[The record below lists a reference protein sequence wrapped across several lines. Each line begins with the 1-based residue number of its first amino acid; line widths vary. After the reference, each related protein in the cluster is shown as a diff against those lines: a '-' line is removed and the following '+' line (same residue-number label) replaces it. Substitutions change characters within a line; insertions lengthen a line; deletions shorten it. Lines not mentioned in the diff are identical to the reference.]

1 MLEADQLADLA
12 TDLESYC
19 VERKSSMSDKS
30 KIEEAICAFSND
42 LPGAGRTGVVLVGV
56 ADDGRPAG
64 LPITDQLLLSLSSIR
79 SDGNILPFPHLVV
92 YKTELEGVE
101 IAVVEV
107 EPSKN
112 TPVRLRGTVRVRVG
126 PRRGIATRDE
136 ERVLTERRRSWD
148 GPFDQRAIP
157 GAKLDELDL
166 ELFRREYLPQAV
178 HPDTLRENDRSLP
191 QQLAGLHLASPDAV
205 PNVAGMLLLGY
216 EPTAFIKGAYVQ
228 FLRIDGTELTDPI
241 IDRKELTGPL
251 PRVLDQMDEVSRAHI
266 RTSTSIAGTNRERN
280 HPDYPIEALQ
290 QLLRNAVMHRNYESS
305 NAPVQWYWFSDRVE
319 LHNPGGLFGRATVE
333 SFGRPGGNDYRN
345 PTIAAA
351 LHELGYVQRFGGRR
365 ALCKNA
371 CRENGNPEPEFTF
384 GPTSVAVVVRAA

>member
-1 MLEADQLADLA
+1 M
-12 TDLESYC
+12 
-19 VERKSSMSDKS
+19 
-30 KIEEAICAFSND
+30 
-42 LPGAGRTGVVLVGV
+42 
-56 ADDGRPAG
+56 
-64 LPITDQLLLSLSSIR
+64 
-79 SDGNILPFPHLVV
+79 
-92 YKTELEGVE
+92 E

-148 GPFDQRAIP
+148 GPFDQRSIP

-266 RTSTSIAGTNRERN
+266 RTSTSIAGTSRERN

-319 LHNPGGLFGRATVE
+319 LHNPG
-333 SFGRPGGNDYRN
+333 
-345 PTIAAA
+345 
-351 LHELGYVQRFGGRR
+351 LGACSAGPPRR
-365 ALCKNA
+365 ASGA
-371 CRENGNPEPEFTF
+371 REATTTATRPSPL
-384 GPTSVAVVVRAA
+384 PCTSWATCSASASGYRCPRKHVGRTGTPSPSSISAWGASRSW